1 MSWVSCED
9 ALVLLEISQNLTI
22 RSIQRKAKAAFL
34 RSEKNLQIGTKIF
47 AYRYAN
53 GIGRGGKILQIYSEP
68 VEKMGL
74 DPKNAIA
81 NNTAQKSGVET
92 LNTAYF
98 NLSKK
103 QKQQAD
109 ERLMIVK
116 DYEHARLRSVS
127 IADFLRIYRAKYPE
141 VDLNKD
147 KLLRWR
153 RDYKKEGITALADAR
168 GKVRENTTKLDDWMK
183 EFILNK
189 FRVHGAG
196 KINLRQL
203 WDELHKQAGTV
214 LSYNYYGFLLGE
226 EKPLCVY
233 NTIKHFLQ
241 NYYKNNKL
249 EYTMITK
256 GEDKAKSY
264 HQPALGNQKEI
275 VMTRNQ
281 EWQIDSSPLDMIVL
295 DDDGKQIRPSI
306 LSIVDVYSGR
316 CVASLNK
323 TSNSLALV
331 RLLWKALDTLGKPDC
346 IKGDNGRDYLSKQ
359 FQELLKGLNID
370 YDRAIAYSGDE
381 KATVERHFRTL
392 QHSDISFAHGYIGN
406 SLSAREPIEQRTPKK
421 ERKGADKNGNPIK
434 TNLKHLMT
442 FKEVEKLVQESVM
455 KWDIMRIRRRKN
467 SSSPIDKWN
476 SCERA
481 LQSVD
486 YAQFLLYASEGVVR
500 TVGKKGITIDS
511 MTYIAIELPHVGTEV
526 TIRHNIDN
534 LQEIY
539 VFDMQGNFLCTAW
552 DKEIAPLS
560 AEDYKIAKKMFKED
574 TKAIRK
580 LLRSAEASEFSKLN
594 LAIDY
599 ERMRKLHKNT
609 LKSETMLDANVD
621 ELKERIREQKEIEE
635 IKNKKPDFLDNY
647 LENEECAKP
656 KKKRITWDILLDDE
670 YEEQSFGKTKAS

>member
-9 ALVLLEISQNLTI
+9 ALVLLGIGQNLTI

-34 RSEKNLQIGTKIF
+34 KSEKNLQIGTKNF
-47 AYRYAN
+47 AYRYTD

-74 DPKNAIA
+74 DPKNAK
-81 NNTAQKSGVET
+81 KSEIET
-92 LNTAYF
+92 LDTTYF
-98 NLSKK
+98 NLTDK

-109 ERLMIVK
+109 ERLMIIK
-116 DYEHARLRSVS
+116 DYEHARLRGVS
-127 IADFLRIYRAKYPE
+127 IADFIRICRAKYPE
-141 VDLNKD
+141 VGLNKD
-147 KLLRWR
+147 KLLRWQ
-153 RDYKKEGITALADAR
+153 RDYKREGITALADAR
-168 GKVRENTTKLDDWMK
+168 GKARKNDTKLADWMK

-203 WDELHKQAGTV
+203 WDELHKQASVV

-233 NTIKHFLQ
+233 NTVKHFLQ
-241 NYYKNNKL
+241 NYYNNNKL

-295 DDDGKQIRPSI
+295 DEDGRQIRPSI

-323 TSNSLALV
+323 TSNSLAIV
-331 RLLWKALDTLGKPDC
+331 RLLWKALEKLGKPDY
-346 IKGDNGRDYLSKQ
+346 IKGDNGKDYLSKQ

-406 SLSAREPIEQRTPKK
+406 CLSAREPIEQRTPKK
-421 ERKGADKNGNPIK
+421 ERKGTDGNGNPIK

-442 FKEVEKLVQESVM
+442 FDEAEKLVQQSVM
-455 KWDIMRIRRRKN
+455 KWDVMRIRRRKN
-467 SSSPIDKWN
+467 SLSPIDKWN

-500 TVGKKGITIDS
+500 TVGKKGVTIDS
-511 MTYIAIELPHVGTEV
+511 MTYVAIELPHVGTEV

-539 VFDMQGNFLCTAW
+539 VFDMNGNFVCTAW

-560 AEDYKIAKKMFKED
+560 AEDYKLAKKLFKED
-574 TKAIRK
+574 TKTIRK
-580 LLRSAEASEFSKLN
+580 MLRSAEASEYTKLN

-599 ERMRKLHKNT
+599 EKMQKLHKGA
-609 LKSETMLDANVD
+609 LKSETMLDAGANG
-621 ELKERIREQKEIEE
+621 LKEKIREQKEIED

-647 LENEECAKP
+647 LEDKEYIKP
-656 KKKRITWDILLDDE
+656 KKKRITWDVLLDDE
-670 YEEQSFGKTKAS
+670 HEEQSFGKTKAS